1 MSGSASAS
9 IASGPRV
16 VVGLLGEQ
24 GRAVD
29 ELEAVP
35 GLQEPVAERLAPQVG
50 DPQQQRIM
58 RMLPF
63 IFGFMF
69 LQFPSGLVL
78 YWLTNNVLTI
88 IQQEVTFR
96 LLGERT
102 KKGGSG
108 GRGRKG

>member
-1 MSGSASAS
+1 MLWIQDLSAKDPYYITPILMTATMW
-9 IASGPRV
+9 
-16 VVGLLGEQ
+16 
-24 GRAVD
+24 
-29 ELEAVP
+29 
-35 GLQEPVAERLAPQVG
+35 LQQRLAPQVG

-102 KKGGSG
+102 KKGGGG